1 MADIVSK
8 KLSNLLEIEEIQNDS
23 NKNKNISDLI
33 SDNDIGFL
41 KKIND
46 EIGLENFSK
55 LLLIKTAQKA
65 LEDHDELIDLMNK
78 VDDSKAARIAEV
90 AQTAL
95 SNANDASK
103 SLLQY
108 SLQKDKLE
116 VEKQKIEIKS
126 VTINNT
132 QQNIDNKIIAN
143 SHKDILE
150 QIKELMENDDVLDDD
165 VPPLTNNQS

>member
-8 KLSNLLEIEEIQNDS
+8 KLSNLLEIDEIDNEKQNS
-23 NKNKNISDLI
+23 NENISNII

-41 KKIND
+41 KKINE

-65 LEDHDELIDLMNK
+65 LSDHDELIDLMNK

-103 SLLQY
+103 TLLQY

-126 VTINNT
+126 ITINNT
-132 QQNIDNKIIAN
+132 QQNIDNKIISH

-150 QIKELMENDDVLDDD
+150 QIKELMENGNIDDD
-165 VPPLTNNQS
+165 VPPLIDN

>member
-8 KLSNLLEIEEIQNDS
+8 KLSNLLEVDELEN
-23 NKNKNISDLI
+23 NETKKNNLSDLI
-33 SDNDIGFL
+33 SEEDLGFI

-108 SLQKDKLE
+108 SLQKEKLE

-126 VTINNT
+126 ITINNN
-132 QQNIDNKIIAN
+132 QQNIDNKIIAH

-150 QIKELMENDDVLDDD
+150 QIKELMNNDNIDLDDT
-165 VPPLTNNQS
+165 PPLIDS